1 MPPKFN
7 PNKIKVIYLMC
18 PSREVIDTS
27 ALVPK
32 SGSLVLSPKK
42 VGDDIT
48 KAISDWKGLR
58 ITVKQTIQKKTSLD

>member
-7 PNKIKVIYLMC
+7 PNKIKVIYLTY
-18 PSREVIDTS
+18 PSGEVVDIS

-48 KAISDWKGLR
+48 KTTSDWKGLR